1 MFKKNLNRK
10 VLANIIH
17 QNIGFSKIISE
28 NIVNDIFY
36 IIISGF
42 KENEKVK
49 ITSFGTFQKRRKNER
64 IGRNPKTGKTVNINE
79 RYVPHFKPGKNLKK
93 RVNQG
98 TD

>member
-1 MFKKNLNRK
+1 MFKRNLNRK
-10 VLANIIH
+10 ALANTIH

-36 IIISGF
+36 IITSAF

-64 IGRNPKTGKTVNINE
+64 IGRNPKTKEKKIISARKIITFKASKLFKDRINQE
-79 RYVPHFKPGKNLKK
+79 S
-93 RVNQG
+93 
-98 TD
+98 

>member
-10 VLANIIH
+10 ELANKIY

-64 IGRNPKTGKTVNINE
+64 IGRNPKTKEKKIISARNVVIFKASNFFKDKINQ
-79 RYVPHFKPGKNLKK
+79 KN
-93 RVNQG
+93 
-98 TD
+98 

>member
-1 MFKKNLNRK
+1 MFKKNLNRR

-17 QNIGFSKIISE
+17 KNIGFSKVISE

-42 KENEKVK
+42 KKYEKVK

-64 IGRNPKTGKTVNINE
+64 IGRNPKTKEKKIISARKVITFKASKLFKDRINQ
-79 RYVPHFKPGKNLKK
+79 KS
-93 RVNQG
+93 
-98 TD
+98 

>member
-1 MFKKNLNRK
+1 MLKKNVNRK
-10 VLANIIH
+10 SLTNIIY

-64 IGRNPKTGKTVNINE
+64 IGRNPKTKEKKIISARKVITFKASKFFKDRINQ
-79 RYVPHFKPGKNLKK
+79 KS
-93 RVNQG
+93 
-98 TD
+98 